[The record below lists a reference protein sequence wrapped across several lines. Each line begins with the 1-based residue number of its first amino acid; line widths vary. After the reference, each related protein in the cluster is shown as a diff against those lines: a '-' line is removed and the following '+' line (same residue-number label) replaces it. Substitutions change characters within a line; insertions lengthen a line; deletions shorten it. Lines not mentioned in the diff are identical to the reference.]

1 VTISQVHHSQSFL
14 LGTAVVFAEIQLS
27 IGELR
32 AATISIWKTKQQCHI
47 LNLLTCLCNLC
58 QSFIFYIKNHV
69 FFFFFKQMKEDSL
82 QKEEKHT
89 PSSATRPGDGTRT
102 QDTKGK
108 KKSCFQEMVDMG
120 RWNMFSVL
128 VHCYMSTLTTASLIF
143 VTNRKLQ
150 TPQKIHASLSWNPCS
165 SLKLHVKT

>member
-1 VTISQVHHSQSFL
+1 VLYLVFL
-14 LGTAVVFAEIQLS
+14 QRMRNLWSL
-27 IGELR
+27 
-32 AATISIWKTKQQCHI
+32 AA
-47 LNLLTCLCNLC
+47 
-58 QSFIFYIKNHV
+58 FIFYRKNHV